1 MWLTGTSRM
10 TQLLTA
16 IVMAALLAACAAEL
30 GPASDLAERY
40 CYRTLAEVDCHA
52 QPLPGEASRAVGFF
66 DQAALN

>member
-1 MWLTGTSRM
+1 M

-16 IVMAALLAACAAEL
+16 IVMAALLAACMA
-30 GPASDLAERY
+30 GPDPVMVERY

-52 QPLPGEASRAVGFF
+52 QPLPGEASREVGFF